1 MLTPHPFQF
10 LNFYFI
16 INNMGFEGTPNQIPN
31 ESEQYPDSW
40 NARRR
45 MPLLDTDNNR
55 GFRDT
60 DKVASGIGQVLGGAL
75 MGAVLRGSRRQEG
88 FKGKHNVS
96 SHGDPT
102 VGTFTEREVLYDEA
116 QRLLAEYLKKG
127 EIDRVLSGIS
137 DLSPDEKNFAKN
149 FITYVSDKG
158 FNFPENQRITKNEEE
173 VLIRVFTELTET
185 SRLEESQ
192 DSFSDA
198 A

>member
-1 MLTPHPFQF
+1 M
-10 LNFYFI
+10 FI
-16 INNMGFEGTPNQIPN
+16 IDNIGFENGPNKIPGGG
-31 ESEQYPDSW
+31 EQYPDSW
-40 NARRR
+40 NARRI
-45 MPLLDTDNNR
+45 MPRLDSGSRD
-55 GFRDT
+55 FRSA
-60 DKVASGIGQVLGGAL
+60 DKMVNGIGQILGGAL
-75 MGAVLRGSRRQEG
+75 MGAILKRGGPEG

-137 DLSPDEKNFAKN
+137 DLSPDEIRFAKN

-158 FNFPENQRITKNEEE
+158 FNFPENQRITEDEEE